1 MAAPDLQAV
10 AEGIADTVRTA
21 TLDAHPF
28 VPPQFGVPPALYV
41 PVPTDMEQLTFTT
54 DGGIWLLRY
63 ELLLVVADAWSE
75 SAHADVLGFL
85 PGIKSRLQ
93 AAQTLGGAAQGVFV
107 QTARTDA
114 NIRPDRDDGTEYFGA
129 RIDLEVHT

>member
-1 MAAPDLQAV
+1 MAAPDLRAV
-10 AEGIADTVRTA
+10 AEGIADTVRSE

-28 VPPQFGVPPALYV
+28 VPPQFLTPPALYV
-41 PVPTDMEQLTFTT
+41 PVPSDMEQLTFTT
-54 DGGIWLLRY
+54 DGGVWMLRY
-63 ELLLVVADAWSE
+63 ELLLIVADSWSE

-93 AAQTLGGAAQGVFV
+93 ANQTLSGVAQGVFV

-114 NIRPDRDDGTEYFGA
+114 NIRQDRDDGTEWFGA